1 MPSRSRRGG
10 PGVGISD
17 VDTHILETL
26 RRRREN
32 EPLIPAHAQFLLTT
46 NAARVRT
53 FVGEASKAAEG
64 DNESGSQLNTWAY
77 ERYFDKPEV
86 IRAYREQQLIQTP
99 EFTLLSEHEAVGGR
113 FRPRSLDDE
122 GIDTS
127 DAAYEKRHRKYETF
141 EKRQRLR
148 EKEKLKHEHYKLK
161 ERIEQLRAL
170 EPSAFLSASDSF
182 FAGSPPHQGN
192 PDVQGSTTDAPV
204 PVHNEGEWRKRQM
217 LDVAN
222 SLDARYRT
230 LLDTAPSR
238 APDLPTPTPPPA
250 GSAPPAPAPVSP
262 IPASPLGYTPN
273 DIPNTTPG
281 PARTTSPTVPRPQRV
296 LSTSSPPANIIELD
310 SDGEERTPEFVKA
323 EPMTAQPGPVRHDTT
338 ESLKL
343 RIKFRNRQP
352 PAISSISTQPPPPS
366 SPSSPRLAAAR
377 IASSSPNPKAS
388 ASASGSPSP
397 SRPRPKP
404 IFRNPAAPSQYVRI
418 PFVKHVQPQ
427 DMVAATSVDD
437 MTPPSIPSSLSPRQT
452 TSPDLSSNSATHLTL
467 RRRPARATGHS
478 KAESPATA
486 PSPSAAGVS
495 TSVLKQQP
503 LLAHGTGRQRKRR
516 RVELSDEEEE
526 NLRFDADDSDDD
538 AINGIT
544 EDGREEEGDE
554 EAEGGSE
561 EEWQR
566 ARWRE
571 SALYRE
577 AQRHTGAPT
586 ARKTHRHLGIFGLK
600 GFPAEIEHLHDF
612 IIPEWALPFG
622 DPRLLGEELQQERR
636 VGTIQVRGSE
646 RARRSVSGAGGAP
659 GGGGQRRLRDA
670 VAALAGK
677 ADGEEPTSCSKS
689 DQLAVVET
697 ASAVN
702 SQVTEG

>member
-17 VDTHILETL
+17 VDTNILETL

-53 FVGEASKAAEG
+53 LGESSDAEDG

-99 EFTLLSEHEAVGGR
+99 EYTLLSEHEAVGGR

-127 DAAYEKRHRKYETF
+127 DGAYEKRHRKYETF

-182 FAGSPPHQGN
+182 FAGSLHTPPQQGN
-192 PDVQGSTTDAPV
+192 SDAEGGTTDAPA

-238 APDLPTPTPPPA
+238 APDLQAPTPPPPTP
-250 GSAPPAPAPVSP
+250 APPAPAPAPASS
-262 IPASPLGYTPN
+262 IPASPLIHTPN
-273 DIPNTTPG
+273 HIPNTTVRRSPGPTPG
-281 PARTTSPTVPRPQRV
+281 PARTTSPTGPRPQRV
-296 LSTSSPPANIIELD
+296 PPTSLPPADVIELD
-310 SDGEERTPEFVKA
+310 SDGEEATEFVKA
-323 EPMTAQPGPVRHDTT
+323 ESMTSQPIPVRHDTT

-343 RIKFRNRQP
+343 RIKFPNRQP
-352 PAISSISTQPPPPS
+352 PALSSSQRPPPS
-366 SPSSPRLAAAR
+366 SPSSPRLSAAR

-388 ASASGSPSP
+388 GSASGSSSP

-418 PFVKHVQPQ
+418 PFMKPVQPQ
-427 DMVAATSVDD
+427 DGIAATAVDD
-437 MTPPSIPSSLSPRQT
+437 TTPSIPSSLSPRQT
-452 TSPDLSSNSATHLTL
+452 ASPALSSNSATHLTL
-467 RRRPARATGHS
+467 RRRPARATGHPMLEVLPLPPPRQQAQLHRCQS
-478 KAESPATA
+478 SNPHTVQVVCASGGALNSPTKTRRTDLTLMTA
-486 PSPSAAGVS
+486 MTTRSMVS
-495 TSVLKQQP
+495 TMMKREKKKQKVVARKSGSVYDGAIP
-503 LLAHGTGRQRKRR
+503 HYTARHSAT
-516 RVELSDEEEE
+516 RVH
-526 NLRFDADDSDDD
+526 RV
-538 AINGIT
+538 
-544 EDGREEEGDE
+544 
-554 EAEGGSE
+554 
-561 EEWQR
+561 R
-566 ARWRE
+566 ARRIAIWGF
-571 SALYRE
+571 S
-577 AQRHTGAPT
+577 
-586 ARKTHRHLGIFGLK
+586 GLK
-600 GFPAEIEHLHDF
+600 GSQL
-612 IIPEWALPFG
+612 
-622 DPRLLGEELQQERR
+622 
-636 VGTIQVRGSE
+636 
-646 RARRSVSGAGGAP
+646 
-659 GGGGQRRLRDA
+659 
-670 VAALAGK
+670 
-677 ADGEEPTSCSKS
+677 KS
-689 DQLAVVET
+689 SICTTL
-697 ASAVN
+697 
-702 SQVTEG
+702 